1 MRQLLA
7 RIDDDV
13 HARLKEIA
21 AAEGRSLN
29 SLVAEVLSATAR
41 EGSTRETVT
50 ERARATGRLR
60 TRPRPDHAP
69 SYEDVRAATRGW
81 GTTVSDALLAEREAR

>member
-1 MRQLLA
+1 MRQLLT

-29 SLVAEVLSATAR
+29 SLVAEVLSAVAR
-41 EGSTRETVT
+41 EGNSRQTVR
-50 ERARATGRLR
+50 ERAAATGRLR
-60 TRPRPDHAP
+60 TRPRPERVP
-69 SYEDVRAATRGW
+69 PREEVAAMTRGL
-81 GTTVSDALLAEREAR
+81 GTAVSEALYAERDAR